1 MIVKQRKE
9 KDSHELDF
17 LHKVDDERSKGKSVS
32 VGFLFRSTT
41 HWLLQG
47 PYGVLKSLEFNWT
60 KFKALKSFYFTKQS

>member
-32 VGFLFRSTT
+32 AGFQLRSTT
-41 HWLLQG
+41 HWLFL
-47 PYGVLKSLEFNWT
+47 
-60 KFKALKSFYFTKQS
+60 